1 MSTPRRHRPPDAE
14 VPSGAGLPAAVRIR
28 LARHRRPLAAVLA
41 AAATGFGL
49 LALRPSPPPSVQIL
63 AASRDL
69 PGGTTLRARD
79 LRVVALPTRA
89 VPDGAVRSGGPGRA
103 LTGRALAG
111 RVLAGPMRRGEPLTD
126 AGLLGAGL
134 LDGYGPDVVAAP
146 VRVADAGAVRLLHAG
161 DRIDIL
167 AVAAGGPLEDIVP
180 AYGRRARMVV
190 SSVPVIAVPREPPGD
205 HGALVVV
212 ATSREQAM
220 ALAGAGA
227 GLSVTVAAGR

>member
-1 MSTPRRHRPPDAE
+1 VA
-14 VPSGAGLPAAVRIR
+14 AGIPAATRIR

-49 LALRPSPPPSVQIL
+49 LALRPPPPPSVQIL
-63 AASRDL
+63 AAARDL
-69 PGGTTLRARD
+69 PGGTTLRTRD
-79 LRVVALPTRA
+79 LRVVALPVRA
-89 VPDGAVRSGGPGRA
+89 VPDGAVRSGAPWRG
-103 LTGRALAG
+103 LTG

-146 VRVADAGAVRLLHAG
+146 VRVADPGAARLLHAG
-161 DRIDIL
+161 DRIDVL
-167 AVAAGGPLEDIVP
+167 AVAGGGPLEDIAP
-180 AYGRRARMVV
+180 AYGRRARTVV

-205 HGALVVV
+205 HGALVVL

-227 GLSVTVAAGR
+227 HLSVTVAAGRGG